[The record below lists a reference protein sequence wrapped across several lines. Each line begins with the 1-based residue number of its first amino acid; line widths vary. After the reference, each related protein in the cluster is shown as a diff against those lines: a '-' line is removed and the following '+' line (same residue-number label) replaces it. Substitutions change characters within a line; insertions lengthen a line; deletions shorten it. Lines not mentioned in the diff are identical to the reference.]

1 MRMEGD
7 GVAVVTIDVPDE
19 KMNTLCAK
27 MTDDFAITLD
37 KIEGDDSIKSVVLI
51 SGKPDNFIAGADI
64 KQLSACKSE
73 AELEALST
81 MGQKFMDRMSDNKRP
96 FVAAIHGACLGG
108 GLEVALACDY
118 RIATEHKKTS
128 MALPEVML
136 GLLPGAGGTQR
147 LPKLVGLQKA
157 LPMVLT
163 GKTIRPKQAKSM
175 GLVDGLCDPFA
186 LEAAAI
192 QAAEGLADGS
202 MKAKRKDKGLFNKL
216 LEDNGVGQAIVF
228 NQATKMVDKNTNGK
242 YPAPYKILDA
252 VKAGLSSGHAA
263 GSKVEAKGFSEL
275 GMTSESKALVSIF
288 FGQTACKKNPYG
300 KPEKGKE
307 VNTVAVIGA
316 GLMGAGIAQVSAMKG
331 FDVLLKDMSAVD
343 VNRGE
348 GAIRSALQK
357 RVKKR
362 AMTAHELDIITSK
375 VVPLIESDPNWPKHM
390 ANADLV
396 VEAVPEIMALKHKII
411 KQMEEHIS
419 PNCIIATNTSA
430 LPIEEIASA
439 SARPEN
445 VIGMHYF
452 SPVPQMPLLEIIT
465 HPGTSNET
473 ASKAVDVGV
482 RQGKTCIVVKDVPG
496 FYVNR
501 CLGPF
506 LAESMSII
514 EAGTSL
520 ESLDKAMKD
529 FGLPV
534 GPITLADE
542 VGVDVAN
549 HVGVFLREHLGT
561 RMLGSDPA
569 AMQEMVDK
577 GFLGRKSKPDGSG
590 ATKGFYMYP
599 PGKSKGK
606 KQLNPEAVTLMAK
619 FKKEDLKL
627 STEDVQQRMICRFV
641 NEAVLCLEDG
651 IISSATDG
659 DIGAVF
665 GMGFPPFIG
674 GPFRYVDAVGADK
687 FVAMMEGYAE
697 KYGAQFTPCALLKQH
712 AAEGKRFHPLTE

>member
-1 MRMEGD
+1 MEDG
-7 GVAVVTIDVPDE
+7 GVAVVTIDVPGE

-27 MTDDFAITLD
+27 MTDDFAVVLD
-37 KIEGDDSIKSVVLI
+37 KIDNDESIKSVVLI

-64 KQLSACKSE
+64 KQLSACESE
-73 AELEALST
+73 EELEALST

-96 FVAAIHGACLGG
+96 FVAAIHGPCLGG

-118 RIATEHKKTS
+118 RIATEHKKTQ

-147 LPKLVGLQKA
+147 LPALVGLQKA

-175 GLVDGLCDPFA
+175 GLVNQLADPYA

-192 QAAEGLADGS
+192 QAARGLADGS
-202 MKAKRKDKGLFNKL
+202 LKASKKKKGFLQKL
-216 LEDNGVGQAIVF
+216 LEDNSIGQWIVF
-228 NQATKMVDKNTNGK
+228 NEATKMVDKNAKGK

-288 FGQTACKKNPYG
+288 FGQTAAKKNEYG

-331 FDVLLKDMSAVD
+331 FDVLLKDMAPAD
-343 VNRGE
+343 VSKGE
-348 GAIRSALQK
+348 SAIRANLEK

-362 AMTAHELDIITSK
+362 AMTSHELDITTSR
-375 VVPLIESDPNWPKHM
+375 VVPLAESDVNWPKHM
-390 ANADLV
+390 GRADMV
-396 VEAVPEIMALKHKII
+396 IEAVPEIMSLKHKII
-411 KQMEEHIS
+411 QAMEEHI
-419 PNCIIATNTSA
+419 PDHCIIATNTSA

-439 SARPEN
+439 SKRPEN

-473 ASKAVDVGV
+473 ASRAVDVGI

-506 LAESMSII
+506 LAESMAII
-514 EAGTSL
+514 EAGTGL
-520 ESLDKAMKD
+520 EALDKAMKVRHCCR
-529 FGLPV
+529 FTLLRRHFTLLCRHCTMLCRHCTLLCRHCTMLCRHCTLLGSHCTMLCRHCTMLCRHFTRCFSCTRCFRCHAPCTNIFFSV
-534 GPITLADE
+534 FRTLAFPLALSPSQTRSASMSLTTLACSF
-542 VGVDVAN
+542 VSTSASVCSV
-549 HVGVFLREHLGT
+549 VTPLRC
-561 RMLGSDPA
+561 RRWS
-569 AMQEMVDK
+569 
-577 GFLGRKSKPDGSG
+577 
-590 ATKGFYMYP
+590 TK
-599 PGKSKGK
+599 
-606 KQLNPEAVTLMAK
+606 
-619 FKKEDLKL
+619 D
-627 STEDVQQRMICRFV
+627 
-641 NEAVLCLEDG
+641 
-651 IISSATDG
+651 SSAGRASPT
-659 DIGAVF
+659 AL
-665 GMGFPPFIG
+665 
-674 GPFRYVDAVGADK
+674 
-687 FVAMMEGYAE
+687 
-697 KYGAQFTPCALLKQH
+697 AQPRDFTSTHLARRRARNSSTLKQ
-712 AAEGKRFHPLTE
+712 RSSWPNSRRRT